1 MATALWI
8 SLAVFAALVPLS
20 LVVEALR
27 RKPAPPAAL
36 AWAPDVPQLFTEID
50 GVRVRYIR
58 TGSGPTLVLLHT
70 LRTQLDIFQKVI
82 PTLAREFTVYA
93 VDYPGHGWSD
103 IPTVDYTPAYFTK
116 FVAGFLDAMKIE
128 RALVAGVSIG
138 ATISLLLAAERHP
151 RVRAVV
157 SINSYDYGTGGGV
170 GRGNLVARV
179 LVLAAKIPV
188 IGETFMRLRN
198 RIIEGA
204 VLAGGVSDRRALP
217 PAFLEEV
224 FVVGE
229 RPGHYQ
235 AFLNLIR
242 HTPLWPAAREHYG
255 KVSVPVLLV
264 YGDHDWS
271 RVPERQATARAV
283 PGARMVTVENAGHFM
298 PLDQPGAVIEQI
310 RSMK

>member
-1 MATALWI
+1 MSTALWI
-8 SLAVFAALVPLS
+8 GLAAFAALVPLS

-27 RKPAPPAAL
+27 RKPSPPAAL
-36 AWAPDVPQLFTEID
+36 SWAPEIPQLFTEID

-103 IPTVDYTPAYFTK
+103 IPRVDYTPAYFTK

-138 ATISLLLAAERHP
+138 ATIPLLLAAERHP
-151 RVRAVV
+151 GVRAVV
-157 SINSYDYGTGGGV
+157 SINSYDYGTGDGV
-170 GRGNLVARV
+170 GRGNLVARI
-179 LVLAAKIPV
+179 LVVAAKIPV
-188 IGETFMRLRN
+188 LGETFLRLRN
-198 RIIEGA
+198 RLIEGT
-204 VLAGGVSDRRALP
+204 VLAGGVTDRHTLP
-217 PAFLEEV
+217 PAFLDEV

-242 HTPLWPAAREHYG
+242 HTPLWPAARERYG
-255 KVSVPVLLV
+255 KISVPVLLV
-264 YGDHDWS
+264 YGAADWS
-271 RVPERQATARAV
+271 RIDERQATAQAI

-298 PLDQPGAVIEQI
+298 PLDRPDAVIEQI